1 MMHGG
6 NILRYF
12 REKKRRFSPHKK
24 AALSDT
30 NKQSPRERERE
41 RERKERRRGWLIL
54 LGVFIVAFFGEER
67 SSRVLLTRI
76 KSSQMSDWFVPPGE
90 GEGENEKRKR
100 RRGGKRRAQKKDEKS
115 NTNTHEYSDDSN
127 DEERAHEQTESG
139 DDDDSERR
147 ERERQKVY
155 QIWPGNDKFFWDGR
169 IIVGPNYKAFLNTIV
184 LVLVPSVVFTSAVAP
199 DLSREY
205 SWAWQAV
212 STVWPIYVIACL
224 VRTGTM
230 DPGILPRLPRPP
242 PRDRNDPPRERVRDV
257 PHEPTKKLVTVKWN
271 DTTNF
276 FQPPRAHHCSINN
289 DCVEKF
295 DHHCP
300 WVGTTIGRRNYRH
313 FLLFVFGT
321 TLWCGFVVGS
331 CVLSILVEIDER
343 NDEVDPATGK
353 SVNTQA
359 VTGAL
364 RASGAAL
371 FCGIIA
377 LFGFMFVFALSAF
390 HVVLIW
396 QNQTTYENFRERSDA
411 ENPYTRG
418 NCCKNC
424 FEIFC
429 EPIPPSWFDFR
440 QYADEDDSA
449 DRFAEHMRKRGLLL
463 QEQDPEIAKK
473 ETEKRLAEFTE
484 DLEKVKEKIAYKQNL
499 ELSEQALLEEGKSR
513 EEEGIGMKMK
523 NALVNVFGSNSIG
536 TKTFKEKRGNVDE
549 GKEGDN
555 EDGNDNYQDDEELGG
570 FESPVVFDE
579 NYVPDILRQQQS
591 SDEDGGSEASVS
603 SRGGSSDIDERK
615 RRFQQEK
622 GRKDEGGG
630 AERESNDDDQQ
641 SEKDDD
647 DNAEKEEEE
656 EDDDCDDDRSSSLSD
671 SERKPIDERDT
682 EADNEER
689 SDTSSSEDDD
699 VSSSSSFSS
708 SSKRST
714 NTSISTGS
722 SSSLSSG
729 GSVDRR
735 R

>member
-1 MMHGG
+1 M
-6 NILRYF
+6 ILIN
-12 REKKRRFSPHKK
+12 K
-24 AALSDT
+24 A
-30 NKQSPRERERE
+30 RERERK
-41 RERKERRRGWLIL
+41 KERRRGWLIL

-67 SSRVLLTRI
+67 SSRVLLTLI

-473 ETEKRLAEFTE
+473 ETEKRLVEFTE

-630 AERESNDDDQQ
+630 AERESNDDDKQ
-641 SEKDDD
+641 SEKNDD

-656 EDDDCDDDRSSSLSD
+656 DDDDCDDDRSSSLSD

-699 VSSSSSFSS
+699 VSSSSFSS

>member
-1 MMHGG
+1 M
-6 NILRYF
+6 ILIN
-12 REKKRRFSPHKK
+12 K
-24 AALSDT
+24 A
-30 NKQSPRERERE
+30 RERERK
-41 RERKERRRGWLIL
+41 KERRRGWLIL
-54 LGVFIVAFFGEER
+54 LGVLIVAFFGEER

-641 SEKDDD
+641 SKKDDD

-656 EDDDCDDDRSSSLSD
+656 DDDDCDDDRSSSLSD

-714 NTSISTGS
+714 NTSISAGS

>member
-1 MMHGG
+1 
-6 NILRYF
+6 
-12 REKKRRFSPHKK
+12 
-24 AALSDT
+24 
-30 NKQSPRERERE
+30 
-41 RERKERRRGWLIL
+41 
-54 LGVFIVAFFGEER
+54 
-67 SSRVLLTRI
+67 
-76 KSSQMSDWFVPPGE
+76 MSDWFVPPGE

-100 RRGGKRRAQKKDEKS
+100 RRGGKRRAKKKDGKS

>member
-1 MMHGG
+1 
-6 NILRYF
+6 
-12 REKKRRFSPHKK
+12 
-24 AALSDT
+24 
-30 NKQSPRERERE
+30 
-41 RERKERRRGWLIL
+41 
-54 LGVFIVAFFGEER
+54 
-67 SSRVLLTRI
+67 
-76 KSSQMSDWFVPPGE
+76 MSDWFLPPGE
-90 GEGENEKRKR
+90 GEGENEKRNR
-100 RRGGKRRAQKKDEKS
+100 RRGGKRRAPFSKKKDENS
-115 NTNTHEYSDDSN
+115 NNNTNEYSDDEN

-155 QIWPGNDKFFWDGR
+155 QIWPGNDKLFWDGR

-449 DRFAEHMRKRGLLL
+449 DRFADHMRKRGLLL

-656 EDDDCDDDRSSSLSD
+656 DDDCDDDRSSSLSD

-682 EADNEER
+682 EADNEDR
-689 SDTSSSEDDD
+689 SGTSSSEDD

-708 SSKRST
+708 SSEHST

>member
-1 MMHGG
+1 
-6 NILRYF
+6 
-12 REKKRRFSPHKK
+12 
-24 AALSDT
+24 
-30 NKQSPRERERE
+30 
-41 RERKERRRGWLIL
+41 
-54 LGVFIVAFFGEER
+54 
-67 SSRVLLTRI
+67 
-76 KSSQMSDWFVPPGE
+76 MSDWFVPPGE

-100 RRGGKRRAQKKDEKS
+100 RRGGKRRAGKDEKS

>member
-1 MMHGG
+1 M
-6 NILRYF
+6 ILIN
-12 REKKRRFSPHKK
+12 K
-24 AALSDT
+24 A
-30 NKQSPRERERE
+30 RERERK
-41 RERKERRRGWLIL
+41 KERRRGWLIL

-67 SSRVLLTRI
+67 SSRVLLTLI

-100 RRGGKRRAQKKDEKS
+100 RRGGKRRAPFSKKKDEKS

-513 EEEGIGMKMK
+513 EEEGIGIKMK

-579 NYVPDILRQQQS
+579 NYVPAILRQQQS

-641 SEKDDD
+641 SEKDYD
-647 DNAEKEEEE
+647 DNAEKEEED
-656 EDDDCDDDRSSSLSD
+656 DDDCDDDRSSSLSD

>member
-1 MMHGG
+1 
-6 NILRYF
+6 
-12 REKKRRFSPHKK
+12 
-24 AALSDT
+24 
-30 NKQSPRERERE
+30 
-41 RERKERRRGWLIL
+41 
-54 LGVFIVAFFGEER
+54 
-67 SSRVLLTRI
+67 
-76 KSSQMSDWFVPPGE
+76 MSDWFVPPGE

-100 RRGGKRRAQKKDEKS
+100 RRGGKRRAPISKKKDEKS

>member
-1 MMHGG
+1 
-6 NILRYF
+6 L
-12 REKKRRFSPHKK
+12 K
-24 AALSDT
+24 
-30 NKQSPRERERE
+30 
-41 RERKERRRGWLIL
+41 
-54 LGVFIVAFFGEER
+54 
-67 SSRVLLTRI
+67 
-76 KSSQMSDWFVPPGE
+76 
-90 GEGENEKRKR
+90 
-100 RRGGKRRAQKKDEKS
+100 KKDEKS

>member
-1 MMHGG
+1 V
-6 NILRYF
+6 ILIN
-12 REKKRRFSPHKK
+12 K
-24 AALSDT
+24 A
-30 NKQSPRERERE
+30 RERERE
-41 RERKERRRGWLIL
+41 KERRRGWLIS

-100 RRGGKRRAQKKDEKS
+100 RRGGKRRAPFSKKKDEKS

-555 EDGNDNYQDDEELGG
+555 EDGNDNYQDEELGG

-656 EDDDCDDDRSSSLSD
+656 DDDDCDDDRSSSLSD

-699 VSSSSSFSS
+699 MSSSSSFSS

>member
-1 MMHGG
+1 
-6 NILRYF
+6 
-12 REKKRRFSPHKK
+12 
-24 AALSDT
+24 
-30 NKQSPRERERE
+30 
-41 RERKERRRGWLIL
+41 
-54 LGVFIVAFFGEER
+54 
-67 SSRVLLTRI
+67 
-76 KSSQMSDWFVPPGE
+76 MSDWFVPPGE

-622 GRKDEGGG
+622 ERKDEGGG

-656 EDDDCDDDRSSSLSD
+656 DDDDCDDDRSSSLSD

-689 SDTSSSEDDD
+689 SDTSSFEDDD

>member
-1 MMHGG
+1 
-6 NILRYF
+6 
-12 REKKRRFSPHKK
+12 
-24 AALSDT
+24 
-30 NKQSPRERERE
+30 
-41 RERKERRRGWLIL
+41 
-54 LGVFIVAFFGEER
+54 
-67 SSRVLLTRI
+67 
-76 KSSQMSDWFVPPGE
+76 MSDWFVPPGE

-100 RRGGKRRAQKKDEKS
+100 RRGGKRRAPSKKKDAKS

-656 EDDDCDDDRSSSLSD
+656 DDDDCDDDRSSSLSD

>member
-1 MMHGG
+1 M
-6 NILRYF
+6 ILIN
-12 REKKRRFSPHKK
+12 K
-24 AALSDT
+24 A
-30 NKQSPRERERE
+30 RERERE
-41 RERKERRRGWLIL
+41 KERRRGWLIL

-100 RRGGKRRAQKKDEKS
+100 RRGGKRRAPFKKKDEKS

-656 EDDDCDDDRSSSLSD
+656 DDDDCDDDRSSSLSD

>member
-1 MMHGG
+1 
-6 NILRYF
+6 
-12 REKKRRFSPHKK
+12 
-24 AALSDT
+24 
-30 NKQSPRERERE
+30 
-41 RERKERRRGWLIL
+41 
-54 LGVFIVAFFGEER
+54 
-67 SSRVLLTRI
+67 
-76 KSSQMSDWFVPPGE
+76 MSDWFLPPGE
-90 GEGENEKRKR
+90 GEGENEKRNR
-100 RRGGKRRAQKKDEKS
+100 RRGGKRRAPFSKKKDENS
-115 NTNTHEYSDDSN
+115 NNNTNEYSDDEN

-622 GRKDEGGG
+622 DRKDEGGG

-641 SEKDDD
+641 SEKDYD
-647 DNAEKEEEE
+647 DNAEKEEE

-682 EADNEER
+682 EADNEDR
-689 SDTSSSEDDD
+689 SGTSSSEDD

-708 SSKRST
+708 SSEHST

>member
-1 MMHGG
+1 M
-6 NILRYF
+6 ILIN
-12 REKKRRFSPHKK
+12 K
-24 AALSDT
+24 A
-30 NKQSPRERERE
+30 RERERK
-41 RERKERRRGWLIL
+41 KERRRGWLIL

-67 SSRVLLTRI
+67 SSRVLLTLI

-100 RRGGKRRAQKKDEKS
+100 RRGGKRRAPFSNKKDEKS

-641 SEKDDD
+641 SEKNDD

-699 VSSSSSFSS
+699 VSSSSFSS
-708 SSKRST
+708 SSKRSN

>member
-1 MMHGG
+1 M
-6 NILRYF
+6 ILIN
-12 REKKRRFSPHKK
+12 K
-24 AALSDT
+24 A
-30 NKQSPRERERE
+30 RERERE
-41 RERKERRRGWLIL
+41 KERRRGWLIS

-100 RRGGKRRAQKKDEKS
+100 RRGGKRRAKKKDGKS

>member
-1 MMHGG
+1 M
-6 NILRYF
+6 ILIN
-12 REKKRRFSPHKK
+12 K
-24 AALSDT
+24 A
-30 NKQSPRERERE
+30 RERERE
-41 RERKERRRGWLIL
+41 KERRRGWLIS

-100 RRGGKRRAQKKDEKS
+100 RRGGKRRAPFSKKKEKS

>member
-1 MMHGG
+1 M
-6 NILRYF
+6 ILIN
-12 REKKRRFSPHKK
+12 K
-24 AALSDT
+24 A
-30 NKQSPRERERE
+30 RERERK
-41 RERKERRRGWLIL
+41 KERRRGWLIL

-67 SSRVLLTRI
+67 SSRVLLTLI

-100 RRGGKRRAQKKDEKS
+100 RRGGKRRAPFSKKKDEKS

>member
-1 MMHGG
+1 
-6 NILRYF
+6 
-12 REKKRRFSPHKK
+12 
-24 AALSDT
+24 
-30 NKQSPRERERE
+30 
-41 RERKERRRGWLIL
+41 
-54 LGVFIVAFFGEER
+54 
-67 SSRVLLTRI
+67 
-76 KSSQMSDWFVPPGE
+76 MSVWFLPPGE
-90 GEGENEKRKR
+90 GEGENEKRNR
-100 RRGGKRRAQKKDEKS
+100 RRGGKRRAPFSKKKDENS
-115 NTNTHEYSDDSN
+115 NNNTNEYSDDEN

>member
-1 MMHGG
+1 
-6 NILRYF
+6 
-12 REKKRRFSPHKK
+12 
-24 AALSDT
+24 
-30 NKQSPRERERE
+30 
-41 RERKERRRGWLIL
+41 
-54 LGVFIVAFFGEER
+54 
-67 SSRVLLTRI
+67 
-76 KSSQMSDWFVPPGE
+76 MSDWFVPPGE

-100 RRGGKRRAQKKDEKS
+100 RRGGKRRASNKKDEKS

>member
-1 MMHGG
+1 M
-6 NILRYF
+6 ILIN
-12 REKKRRFSPHKK
+12 K
-24 AALSDT
+24 A
-30 NKQSPRERERE
+30 RERERK
-41 RERKERRRGWLIL
+41 KERRRGWLIL

-67 SSRVLLTRI
+67 SSRVLLTLI

-641 SEKDDD
+641 SEKNDD

>member
-1 MMHGG
+1 
-6 NILRYF
+6 
-12 REKKRRFSPHKK
+12 
-24 AALSDT
+24 
-30 NKQSPRERERE
+30 
-41 RERKERRRGWLIL
+41 
-54 LGVFIVAFFGEER
+54 
-67 SSRVLLTRI
+67 
-76 KSSQMSDWFVPPGE
+76 MSDWFLPPGE
-90 GEGENEKRKR
+90 GEGENEKRNR
-100 RRGGKRRAQKKDEKS
+100 RRGGKRRAPFSKKKDENS
-115 NTNTHEYSDDSN
+115 NNNTNEYSDDEN

>member
-1 MMHGG
+1 
-6 NILRYF
+6 
-12 REKKRRFSPHKK
+12 
-24 AALSDT
+24 
-30 NKQSPRERERE
+30 
-41 RERKERRRGWLIL
+41 
-54 LGVFIVAFFGEER
+54 
-67 SSRVLLTRI
+67 
-76 KSSQMSDWFVPPGE
+76 MSDWFVPPGE

-100 RRGGKRRAQKKDEKS
+100 RRGGKRRAPFSKKKDEKS

>member
-1 MMHGG
+1 M
-6 NILRYF
+6 ILIN
-12 REKKRRFSPHKK
+12 K
-24 AALSDT
+24 A
-30 NKQSPRERERE
+30 RERERK
-41 RERKERRRGWLIL
+41 KERRRGWLIL

-67 SSRVLLTRI
+67 SSRVLLTLI

-100 RRGGKRRAQKKDEKS
+100 RRGGKRRAPFSNKKDEKS

-570 FESPVVFDE
+570 FESPVVFDA

-641 SEKDDD
+641 SEKNDD

-708 SSKRST
+708 SSKRSN

>member
-1 MMHGG
+1 V
-6 NILRYF
+6 ILIN
-12 REKKRRFSPHKK
+12 K
-24 AALSDT
+24 A
-30 NKQSPRERERE
+30 RERERK
-41 RERKERRRGWLIL
+41 KERRRGWLIL

-67 SSRVLLTRI
+67 SSRVLLTLI

-656 EDDDCDDDRSSSLSD
+656 DDDDCDDDRSSSLSD

>member
-1 MMHGG
+1 MTHG
-6 NILRYF
+6 NIQIGILG
-12 REKKRRFSPHKK
+12 EKRGVFPLTKRRERVILINK
-24 AALSDT
+24 A
-30 NKQSPRERERE
+30 RERERK
-41 RERKERRRGWLIL
+41 KERRRGWLIL
-54 LGVFIVAFFGEER
+54 LGVLIVAFFGEER

-641 SEKDDD
+641 SEKNDD

>member
-1 MMHGG
+1 
-6 NILRYF
+6 
-12 REKKRRFSPHKK
+12 
-24 AALSDT
+24 
-30 NKQSPRERERE
+30 
-41 RERKERRRGWLIL
+41 
-54 LGVFIVAFFGEER
+54 
-67 SSRVLLTRI
+67 
-76 KSSQMSDWFVPPGE
+76 MSDWFVPPGE

-100 RRGGKRRAQKKDEKS
+100 RRGGKRRAPFSKKKDEKS

-656 EDDDCDDDRSSSLSD
+656 EDDDCDDDRSSQLSD
-671 SERKPIDERDT
+671 SERTPIDERDT

>member
-1 MMHGG
+1 MTHG
-6 NILRYF
+6 NIQIGILG
-12 REKKRRFSPHKK
+12 EKRGVFPLTKRRERVILINK
-24 AALSDT
+24 A
-30 NKQSPRERERE
+30 RERERK
-41 RERKERRRGWLIL
+41 KERRRGWLIL
-54 LGVFIVAFFGEER
+54 LGVLIVAFFGEER

-100 RRGGKRRAQKKDEKS
+100 RRGGKRRAPFSKKKDEKS

-630 AERESNDDDQQ
+630 AERESNDDDKQ
-641 SEKDDD
+641 SEKNDD

>member
-1 MMHGG
+1 M
-6 NILRYF
+6 ILIN
-12 REKKRRFSPHKK
+12 K
-24 AALSDT
+24 A
-30 NKQSPRERERE
+30 RERERE
-41 RERKERRRGWLIL
+41 KERRRGWLIS

-100 RRGGKRRAQKKDEKS
+100 RRGGKRRAPFKKKDEKS

-656 EDDDCDDDRSSSLSD
+656 DDDDCDDDRSSLLSD

>member
-1 MMHGG
+1 V
-6 NILRYF
+6 ILIN
-12 REKKRRFSPHKK
+12 K
-24 AALSDT
+24 A
-30 NKQSPRERERE
+30 RERERK
-41 RERKERRRGWLIL
+41 KERRRGWLIL

-67 SSRVLLTRI
+67 SSRVLLTLI

-100 RRGGKRRAQKKDEKS
+100 RRGGKRRAPFSKKKKKDEKS

-523 NALVNVFGSNSIG
+523 NALVNVFGNNSIG

-630 AERESNDDDQQ
+630 AGRESNDDDQQ
-641 SEKDDD
+641 SEKDYD

-708 SSKRST
+708 SSKHSN

>member
-1 MMHGG
+1 M
-6 NILRYF
+6 ILIN
-12 REKKRRFSPHKK
+12 K
-24 AALSDT
+24 A
-30 NKQSPRERERE
+30 RERERK
-41 RERKERRRGWLIL
+41 KERRRGWLIS

-100 RRGGKRRAQKKDEKS
+100 RRGGKRRAGKDEKS

>member
-1 MMHGG
+1 M
-6 NILRYF
+6 ILINKARE
-12 REKKRRFSPHKK
+12 REKK
-24 AALSDT
+24 
-30 NKQSPRERERE
+30 
-41 RERKERRRGWLIL
+41 KERRRGWLIL

-67 SSRVLLTRI
+67 SSRVLLTLI

-100 RRGGKRRAQKKDEKS
+100 RRGGKRRAPFSKKKDEKS

-641 SEKDDD
+641 SEKNDD

>member
-1 MMHGG
+1 
-6 NILRYF
+6 
-12 REKKRRFSPHKK
+12 
-24 AALSDT
+24 
-30 NKQSPRERERE
+30 
-41 RERKERRRGWLIL
+41 
-54 LGVFIVAFFGEER
+54 
-67 SSRVLLTRI
+67 
-76 KSSQMSDWFVPPGE
+76 MSDWFVPPGE

-100 RRGGKRRAQKKDEKS
+100 RRGGKRRAPFSKKKDEKS

-656 EDDDCDDDRSSSLSD
+656 EEDDCDDDRSSSLSD

-708 SSKRST
+708 SSKRSN

>member
-1 MMHGG
+1 
-6 NILRYF
+6 
-12 REKKRRFSPHKK
+12 
-24 AALSDT
+24 
-30 NKQSPRERERE
+30 
-41 RERKERRRGWLIL
+41 
-54 LGVFIVAFFGEER
+54 
-67 SSRVLLTRI
+67 
-76 KSSQMSDWFVPPGE
+76 MSDWFVPPGE

-513 EEEGIGMKMK
+513 EEEGIGIKMK

-656 EDDDCDDDRSSSLSD
+656 EDDDCDDDRSSQLSD

>member
-1 MMHGG
+1 
-6 NILRYF
+6 
-12 REKKRRFSPHKK
+12 
-24 AALSDT
+24 
-30 NKQSPRERERE
+30 
-41 RERKERRRGWLIL
+41 
-54 LGVFIVAFFGEER
+54 
-67 SSRVLLTRI
+67 
-76 KSSQMSDWFVPPGE
+76 MSDWFLPPGE
-90 GEGENEKRKR
+90 GEGENEKRNR
-100 RRGGKRRAQKKDEKS
+100 RRGGKRRAPFSKKKDENS
-115 NTNTHEYSDDSN
+115 NNNTNEYSDDEN

-656 EDDDCDDDRSSSLSD
+656 EEDDCDDDRSSSLSD

-682 EADNEER
+682 EADNEDR
-689 SDTSSSEDDD
+689 SGTSSSEDD

-708 SSKRST
+708 SSEHST

>member
-1 MMHGG
+1 MTHG
-6 NILRYF
+6 NIQIGILG
-12 REKKRRFSPHKK
+12 EKRGVFPLTKRRERVILINK
-24 AALSDT
+24 A
-30 NKQSPRERERE
+30 RERERK
-41 RERKERRRGWLIL
+41 KERRRGWLIL

-67 SSRVLLTRI
+67 SSRVLLTLI

-641 SEKDDD
+641 SKKDDD

-656 EDDDCDDDRSSSLSD
+656 DDDDCDDDRSSSLSD

>member
-1 MMHGG
+1 M
-6 NILRYF
+6 ILIN
-12 REKKRRFSPHKK
+12 K
-24 AALSDT
+24 A
-30 NKQSPRERERE
+30 RERERK
-41 RERKERRRGWLIL
+41 KERRRGWLIL

-67 SSRVLLTRI
+67 SSRVLLTLI

-100 RRGGKRRAQKKDEKS
+100 RRGGKRRAPFSKKKDEKS

-641 SEKDDD
+641 SKKDDD

>member
-1 MMHGG
+1 M
-6 NILRYF
+6 ILIN
-12 REKKRRFSPHKK
+12 K
-24 AALSDT
+24 A
-30 NKQSPRERERE
+30 RERERK
-41 RERKERRRGWLIL
+41 KERRRGWLIL

-67 SSRVLLTRI
+67 SSRVLLTLI

-100 RRGGKRRAQKKDEKS
+100 RRGGKRRAPFSKKKDEKS

-656 EDDDCDDDRSSSLSD
+656 EEEDDCDDDRSSSLSD

>member
-1 MMHGG
+1 M
-6 NILRYF
+6 ILIN
-12 REKKRRFSPHKK
+12 K
-24 AALSDT
+24 A
-30 NKQSPRERERE
+30 RERERK
-41 RERKERRRGWLIL
+41 KERRRGWLIL

-67 SSRVLLTRI
+67 SSRVLLTLI

-100 RRGGKRRAQKKDEKS
+100 RRGGKRRAPFSKKKDEKS
-115 NTNTHEYSDDSN
+115 NTNTNEYSDNSN
-127 DEERAHEQTESG
+127 DEERAKEQTESG
-139 DDDDSERR
+139 DDDDAERR

-523 NALVNVFGSNSIG
+523 NALVNVFGNNSIG

-708 SSKRST
+708 SSKHSN